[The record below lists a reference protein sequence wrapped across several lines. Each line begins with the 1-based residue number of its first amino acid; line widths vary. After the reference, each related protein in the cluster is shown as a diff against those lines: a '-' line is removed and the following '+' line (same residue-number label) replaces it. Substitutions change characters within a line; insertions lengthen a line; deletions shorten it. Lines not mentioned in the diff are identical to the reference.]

1 MKTHQ
6 GAPKHRNPEDP
17 VCRYSEL
24 LRRQSVDAAAKAE
37 REAASYLQTEPQ
49 VDVDDPSPW
58 DLFPNALRAIVAHS
72 VYGSKKHNPG
82 EPVHW
87 AFRKSTGHVEK
98 AIGHLQ
104 RAGQTDPETGA
115 LHEVNGAWRA
125 VAALETSL
133 IKAGARPGRRVR
145 GAP

>member
-1 MKTHQ
+1 MTIH
-6 GAPKHRNPEDP
+6 APD
-17 VCRYSEL
+17 CRD
-24 LRRQSVDAAAKAE
+24 RREPPAE
-37 REAASYLQTEPQ
+37 GE
-49 VDVDDPSPW
+49 PSPW

-87 AFRKSTGHVEK
+87 AFQKSTGHVEK

-104 RAGQTDPETGA
+104 RAGQIDPETDT

-125 VAALETSL
+125 VAALETAL
-133 IKAGARPGRRVR
+133 IRRGAAPGKRVR